1 MAIKPLAEAVDLA
14 TPSDVGAAS
23 IVSVINTNNTA
34 IRLLVAEA
42 TAATVWVAAGERV
55 SIEKTPAVATS
66 ADDGATPTPTAVTA
80 ATVFASKIAYGN

>member
-14 TPSDVGAAS
+14 TPSDVGTAS

-55 SIEKTPAVATS
+55 SIEKTPAVVIS

-80 ATVFASKIAYGN
+80 ATVFATKIAYGN